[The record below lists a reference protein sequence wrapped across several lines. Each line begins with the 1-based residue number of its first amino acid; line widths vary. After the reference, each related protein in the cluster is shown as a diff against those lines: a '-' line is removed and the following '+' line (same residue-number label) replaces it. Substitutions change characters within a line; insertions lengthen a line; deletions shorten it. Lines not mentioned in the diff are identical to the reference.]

1 MANRISKMMDFSE
14 DNNGLENPEMV
25 PNRSQSNKGNQ

>member
-1 MANRISKMMDFSE
+1 MANRISEMMGFSE
-14 DNNGLENPEMV
+14 DNNGLEHPKMV